1 MTPQIENPE
10 VVVREARRRS
20 LLYFTQYAFNGLN
33 GTNALRLNWHIE
45 TIAWH
50 LEEVAAGRI
59 KRLII
64 NLPPRKLKSFVAS
77 AAFPA
82 WLLGN
87 DPRKKIIVLS
97 YSQDLAHKHSNDFRR
112 IIEGSRMRELFP
124 ALHISPKNTET
135 EQTTSQ
141 GGFRLAASVSGSLTG
156 RGADFIIIDD
166 PIKAGSATLSEAERN
181 NVNERFFNSIIN
193 RLDSQRDGAI
203 VIVMQRLHVDDLCGH
218 IIETENHGFTVLS
231 IPAIADQDEVWR
243 TGPLDHDVHRRSQG
257 EAIQPEIEGVPEL
270 NRLRT
275 QLGSGL
281 FSAQYQQQPIPLEG
295 SIIKRKWLRWY
306 DDIPDRDNFDAV
318 YQSWDTAAGGGQGN
332 DYAVCTTWAVAGHN
346 YYLLNVWRRR
356 TDFPTLRRE
365 AVRLVKEWRP
375 NIVLVE
381 KADVGGPLVQ
391 ELRRDQLPARI
402 ITIPPKGDKIARTDA
417 VSALFEEGRVRFPKE
432 AGWMNELLKELLAFP
447 GSKHDDQVDSIV
459 QFLRFI
465 QTRQSDICFDPHT
478 GKRERPRRD
487 NRHSTRAREVTAVN
501 DGVEPYRLH
510 IPPNWG

>member
-231 IPAIADQDEVWR
+231 IPAIAEQDEVWR
-243 TGPLDHDVHRRSQG
+243 TGPLDHHIHRRGQG

-295 SIIKRKWLRWY
+295 SIIKRKWLQY
-306 DDIPDRDNFDAV
+306 FDTAPPSHAIDAV
-318 YQSWDTAAGGGQGN
+318 YQSWDTAAGGCIRN
-332 DYAVCTTWAVAGHN
+332 DYAVCTTWAGIDSN
-346 YYLLNVWRRR
+346 FFLLDVWRRR
-356 TDFPTLRRE
+356 TDFPRLRHEAIRMIRE
-365 AVRLVKEWRP
+365 RQP
-375 NIVLVE
+375 HIVLVE
-381 KADVGGPLVQ
+381 KADVGVPLLQ
-391 ELRRDQLPARI
+391 ELRRQELPCRLI
-402 ITIPPKGDKIARTDA
+402 YNTPKGDKIARLDA
-417 VSALFEEGRVRFPKE
+417 VSALFEAGRVFFPRE
-432 AGWMNELLKELLAFP
+432 APWLSELLKELLAFP
-447 GSKHDDQVDSIV
+447 GSKHDDQVDSIT
-459 QFLRFI
+459 QFLRFV
-465 QTRQSDICFDPHT
+465 QTRKREIKFDPNT
-478 GKRERPRRD
+478 RKP
-487 NRHSTRAREVTAVN
+487 NRFRKGDRTSARQEMVEISEN
-501 DGVEPYRLH
+501 IEPYRFHFPLTL
-510 IPPNWG
+510 G